1 VSTAP
6 TKAQLIRETRHG
18 LVVRLRVEGLR
29 YREISDRVGL
39 SIAQCQRIFEAAMAR
54 RRGDVDAEAHR
65 AELFADAQIMIEN
78 LRPAVLFEE
87 YPRARDVDRFL
98 DALEMSMRILG
109 MYDAAPPA
117 PVAQGSAKTRSST
130 NVHLE
135 PKSMWSAVL
144 ERPRED

>member
-1 VSTAP
+1 
-6 TKAQLIRETRHG
+6 
-18 LVVRLRVEGLR
+18 
-29 YREISDRVGL
+29 
-39 SIAQCQRIFEAAMAR
+39 MAR

-78 LRPAVLFEE
+78 LRPAVLFEGH
-87 YPRARDVDRFL
+87 PRARDVDRFL